1 MICTDCRTAGNLNER
16 GLTAMIEDKK
26 KAAETCFAQSEF
38 MHDQCRGCDCQ
49 HHTRSQTVRVVK

>member
-26 KAAETCFAQSEF
+26 KAAETCFTQSEF

-49 HHTRSQTVRVVK
+49 HHTRSQTRRNA